1 MPFSELVM
9 WSRGLPNEG
18 ATDIQIDDDGRLKS
32 LNQGI
37 WHVEYQEYRNVDNLA
52 LPRKLL
58 ITSVPGAIE
67 VYDDGKYLG
76 DELQVKVI
84 LKRWWD
90 IVAG

>member
-1 MPFSELVM
+1 MLV
-9 WSRGLPNEG
+9 
-18 ATDIQIDDDGRLKS
+18 DLKS

-37 WHVEYQEYRNVDNLA
+37 WHVEYQEYRAVNNLS

-58 ITSVPGAIE
+58 ITSIPGALE
-67 VYDDGKYLG
+67 LYDDDGKYLG

-90 IVAG
+90 IIAG